1 MSSEQIVLSQLD
13 QVAGGAVVVID
24 VLRAFTTAAYAFNS
38 GAESIYL
45 VSTVGEALA
54 FKAEHPGSLAMGEER
69 FLRPEGFD
77 FSNSPAAV
85 DETDLE
91 GRTMVQRTTAGTQ
104 GMLGAAGA
112 DHLWAASLVCASAT
126 AAAVNSV
133 EASAVT
139 YVISGFNPASTD
151 PTGED
156 DRLTAALIERAR
168 LGQPVEIQA
177 TAAALHDTFEARR
190 CRSLGSEDGG
200 PRDVDLAADVDRFDF
215 AMHARRDEKGLQ
227 LKAVSV

>member
-1 MSSEQIVLSQLD
+1 MKSEQVILSQLD
-13 QVAGGAVVVID
+13 QITGGAVVVVD

-38 GAESIYL
+38 GAEAIYL
-45 VSTVGEALA
+45 VSTVDEALA
-54 FKAEHPGSLAMGEER
+54 FKEAHPGALAMGEER
-69 FLRPEGFD
+69 FLRPDGFD

-85 DETDLE
+85 EKADLE

-126 AAAVNSV
+126 AAAVNHV

-139 YVISGFNPASTD
+139 YVISGFNPSSTD

-168 LGQPVEIQA
+168 LGQSLQIDA

-190 CRSLGSEDGG
+190 CLSLGSEDGDQ
-200 PRDVDLAADVDRFDF
+200 RDVELAAHVDRFDF
-215 AMHARRDEKGLQ
+215 AMQAHRDERGLR
-227 LKAVSV
+227 LTAASP